1 MKNIL
6 YILIATIVAAACGG
20 NGRKAQLELADSLI
34 AKDMDDSAQAIING
48 IDANDIRSRETKAYY
63 NLLKAELVFRSGIV
77 TPNDSIINLC
87 IAYYENSDDKH
98 KLAQA
103 YYFKG
108 RMLHKRNKQSDA
120 IMALKKA
127 EQAAKHTDD
136 NWLKARIYNNL
147 ASFNTLLS
155 ESRYALEYGK
165 EAVRYANAYGNA
177 QTLSDAYRQMS
188 AIYTNL
194 DMEDSSIVYAKKC
207 EPLIKQIKNEK
218 TKTLIHGSLAA
229 MYLKT
234 GNLYK
239 AKQHALIVAQ
249 KDTSHSTYYILS
261 CIYRK
266 EGDTAKADSLRAKA
280 LHSADDHY
288 RLMILTDMWNEKK
301 AEGKYREATEL
312 AEKITALRDTLANKE
327 RTDSIREKQTGS
339 DIIAAASKKIA
350 KQRSNTSLVL
360 AIAIAMT
367 IILGCAAH
375 QINRKRKKAQAET
388 EKANTGK
395 KELTS
400 INANLTE
407 MVKCLE
413 AEAQD
418 SKTTAEKMAKAYS
431 ELERQLKQ
439 EEDRHNKEL
448 HKAAK
453 EHLQDMKECLEMFRH
468 VLTENGSITEWSKDK
483 IAKFVS
489 CWGALNS
496 DEAETLNL
504 KYAKLTEWNKM
515 ILILKLS
522 GKTTKEICAITGM
535 TEHALTQALYRIK
548 QKEKHESKQ
557 PPQRHRKDD
566 TMPTGQTSV

>member
-6 YILIATIVAAACGG
+6 YILIATIMAAACGG

-63 NLLKAELVFRSGIV
+63 NLLKAELLFRSGIV

-108 RMLHKRNKQSDA
+108 RMLQDRGETSKA
-120 IMALKKA
+120 IMALKDA
-127 EQAAKHTDD
+127 EHAVTYTEDI
-136 NWLKARIYNNL
+136 WLKTRIQANL
-147 ASFNTLLS
+147 ASFNTEIGEFHIALNHCKQAKK
-155 ESRYALEYGK
+155 YAEKLGNVYTITN
-165 EAVRYANAYGNA
+165 VYNAMSVIYGNLG
-177 QTLSDAYRQMS
+177 Q
-188 AIYTNL
+188 N
-194 DMEDSSIVYAKKC
+194 DSSIAYIKKC
-207 EPLIKQIKNEK
+207 EPMVKLLKKDYERSII
-218 TKTLIHGSLAA
+218 LSGLAS
-229 MYLKT
+229 MYLKK
-234 GNLYK
+234 GDLEQ
-239 AKQHALIVAQ
+239 AKRNALMAIEASP
-249 KDTSHSTYYILS
+249 KYSTYYILS

-301 AEGKYREATEL
+301 AEGKYREANEL

-339 DIIAAASKKIA
+339 DIIAAAAKKIA
-350 KQRSNTSLVL
+350 KQRSNTSLVV

-448 HKAAK
+448 HKAAN

-557 PPQRHRKDD
+557 PPQLPGNGG

>member
-63 NLLKAELVFRSGIV
+63 NLLKAELVFRSGVV

-280 LHSADDHY
+280 LHSAEDHY

-350 KQRSNTSLVL
+350 KQKNKTSLMA
-360 AIAIAMT
+360 AIAIT
-367 IILGCAAH
+367 IALIMGGAVYL
-375 QINRKRKKAQAET
+375 INRKRNEAQAET
-388 EKANTGK
+388 KKANTDMN
-395 KELTS
+395 ELAS
-400 INANLTE
+400 NKADLE
-407 MVKCLE
+407 ERLKCME
-413 AEAQD
+413 AETQGC
-418 SKTTAEKMAKAYS
+418 KTTAEKTAKVCS
-431 ELERQLKQ
+431 ELERQLKL
-439 EEDRHNKEL
+439 EEDRHSKEL
-448 HKAAK
+448 HKAENK
-453 EHLQDMKECLEMFRH
+453 HLQDMKEFLEMFRH
-468 VLTENGSITEWSKDK
+468 VMIENGSTTTWDK
-483 IAKFVS
+483 KRLQS
-489 CWGALNS
+489 S
-496 DEAETLNL
+496 
-504 KYAKLTEWNKM
+504 
-515 ILILKLS
+515 
-522 GKTTKEICAITGM
+522 
-535 TEHALTQALYRIK
+535 
-548 QKEKHESKQ
+548 
-557 PPQRHRKDD
+557 
-566 TMPTGQTSV
+566 

>member
-6 YILIATIVAAACGG
+6 YILIATIMAAACGG

-63 NLLKAELVFRSGIV
+63 NLLKAELLFRSGIV

-108 RMLHKRNKQSDA
+108 RMLQDRGETSKA
-120 IMALKKA
+120 IMALKDA
-127 EQAAKHTDD
+127 EHAVTYTEDI
-136 NWLKARIYNNL
+136 WLKTRIQANL
-147 ASFNTLLS
+147 ASFNTEIGEFHIALNHCKQAKK
-155 ESRYALEYGK
+155 YAEKLGNVYTITN
-165 EAVRYANAYGNA
+165 VYNAMSVIYGNLG
-177 QTLSDAYRQMS
+177 Q
-188 AIYTNL
+188 N
-194 DMEDSSIVYAKKC
+194 DSSIAYIKKC
-207 EPLIKQIKNEK
+207 EPMVKLLKKDYERSII
-218 TKTLIHGSLAA
+218 LSGLAS
-229 MYLKT
+229 MYLKK
-234 GNLYK
+234 GDLEQ
-239 AKQHALIVAQ
+239 AKRNALMAIEASP
-249 KDTSHSTYYILS
+249 KYSTYYILS

-350 KQRSNTSLVL
+350 KQRSNTSLVV

-388 EKANTGK
+388 KKANTGK
-395 KELTS
+395 KELAS

-413 AEAQD
+413 AEAQG

-448 HKAAK
+448 HKAAN

-504 KYAKLTEWNKM
+504 KYVKLTEWNKM

>member
-6 YILIATIVAAACGG
+6 YILIATIMAAACGG

-63 NLLKAELVFRSGIV
+63 NLLKAELLFRSGIV

-108 RMLHKRNKQSDA
+108 RMLQDRGETSKA
-120 IMALKKA
+120 IMALKDA
-127 EQAAKHTDD
+127 EHAVTYTEDI
-136 NWLKARIYNNL
+136 WLKTRIQANL
-147 ASFNTLLS
+147 ASFNTEIGEFHIALNHCKQAKK
-155 ESRYALEYGK
+155 YAEKLGNVYTITN
-165 EAVRYANAYGNA
+165 VYNAMSVIYGNLG
-177 QTLSDAYRQMS
+177 Q
-188 AIYTNL
+188 N
-194 DMEDSSIVYAKKC
+194 DSSIAYIKKC
-207 EPLIKQIKNEK
+207 EPMVKLLKKDYERSII
-218 TKTLIHGSLAA
+218 LSGLAS
-229 MYLKT
+229 MYLKK
-234 GNLYK
+234 GDLEQ
-239 AKQHALIVAQ
+239 AKRNALMAIEASP
-249 KDTSHSTYYILS
+249 KYSTYYILS

-301 AEGKYREATEL
+301 AEGKYREANEL

-339 DIIAAASKKIA
+339 DIIAAAAKKIA
-350 KQRSNTSLVL
+350 KQRSNTSLVV

-413 AEAQD
+413 AEAQG

-448 HKAAK
+448 HKAAN
-453 EHLQDMKECLEMFRH
+453 EHQQDMKECLEMFRH

-557 PPQRHRKDD
+557 PPQLPGNGG

>member
-63 NLLKAELVFRSGIV
+63 NLLKAELVFRSGVV

-218 TKTLIHGSLAA
+218 TEEESASRLI
-229 MYLKT
+229 
-234 GNLYK
+234 
-239 AKQHALIVAQ
+239 
-249 KDTSHSTYYILS
+249 
-261 CIYRK
+261 
-266 EGDTAKADSLRAKA
+266 
-280 LHSADDHY
+280 
-288 RLMILTDMWNEKK
+288 RL
-301 AEGKYREATEL
+301 
-312 AEKITALRDTLANKE
+312 
-327 RTDSIREKQTGS
+327 
-339 DIIAAASKKIA
+339 
-350 KQRSNTSLVL
+350 
-360 AIAIAMT
+360 
-367 IILGCAAH
+367 
-375 QINRKRKKAQAET
+375 
-388 EKANTGK
+388 
-395 KELTS
+395 
-400 INANLTE
+400 
-407 MVKCLE
+407 
-413 AEAQD
+413 
-418 SKTTAEKMAKAYS
+418 
-431 ELERQLKQ
+431 
-439 EEDRHNKEL
+439 
-448 HKAAK
+448 
-453 EHLQDMKECLEMFRH
+453 
-468 VLTENGSITEWSKDK
+468 
-483 IAKFVS
+483 
-489 CWGALNS
+489 
-496 DEAETLNL
+496 
-504 KYAKLTEWNKM
+504 
-515 ILILKLS
+515 
-522 GKTTKEICAITGM
+522 
-535 TEHALTQALYRIK
+535 
-548 QKEKHESKQ
+548 
-557 PPQRHRKDD
+557 
-566 TMPTGQTSV
+566 

>member
-6 YILIATIVAAACGG
+6 YILIATIMAAACGG

-63 NLLKAELVFRSGIV
+63 NLLKAELLFRSGIV

-108 RMLHKRNKQSDA
+108 RMLQDRGETSKA
-120 IMALKKA
+120 IMALKDA
-127 EQAAKHTDD
+127 EHAVTYTEDI
-136 NWLKARIYNNL
+136 WLKTRIQANL
-147 ASFNTLLS
+147 ASFNTEIGEFHIALNHCKQAKK
-155 ESRYALEYGK
+155 YAEKLGNVYTITN
-165 EAVRYANAYGNA
+165 VYNAMSVIYGNLG
-177 QTLSDAYRQMS
+177 Q
-188 AIYTNL
+188 N
-194 DMEDSSIVYAKKC
+194 DSSIAYIKKC
-207 EPLIKQIKNEK
+207 EPMVKLLKKDYERSII
-218 TKTLIHGSLAA
+218 LSGLAS
-229 MYLKT
+229 MYLKK
-234 GNLYK
+234 GDLEQ
-239 AKQHALIVAQ
+239 AKRNALMAIEASP
-249 KDTSHSTYYILS
+249 KYSTYYILS

-301 AEGKYREATEL
+301 AEGKYREANEL

-339 DIIAAASKKIA
+339 DIIAAAAKKIA
-350 KQRSNTSLVL
+350 KQRSNTSLVV

-388 EKANTGK
+388 KKANTGK
-395 KELTS
+395 KELAS

-448 HKAAK
+448 HKAAN

-557 PPQRHRKDD
+557 PPQLPGNGG

>member
-6 YILIATIVAAACGG
+6 YILIATIMAAACGG

-63 NLLKAELVFRSGIV
+63 NLLKAELLFRSGIV

-108 RMLHKRNKQSDA
+108 RMLQDRGETSKA
-120 IMALKKA
+120 IMALKDA
-127 EQAAKHTDD
+127 EHAVTYTEDI
-136 NWLKARIYNNL
+136 WLKTRIQANL
-147 ASFNTLLS
+147 ASFNTEIGEFHIALNHCKQAKK
-155 ESRYALEYGK
+155 YAEKLGNVYTITN
-165 EAVRYANAYGNA
+165 VYNAMSVIYGNLG
-177 QTLSDAYRQMS
+177 Q
-188 AIYTNL
+188 N
-194 DMEDSSIVYAKKC
+194 DSSIAYIKKC
-207 EPLIKQIKNEK
+207 EPMVKLLKKDYERSII
-218 TKTLIHGSLAA
+218 LSGLAS
-229 MYLKT
+229 MYLKK
-234 GNLYK
+234 GDLEQ
-239 AKQHALIVAQ
+239 AKRNALMAIEASP
-249 KDTSHSTYYILS
+249 KYSTYYILS

-301 AEGKYREATEL
+301 AEGKYREANEL

-339 DIIAAASKKIA
+339 DIIAAAAKKIA
-350 KQRSNTSLVL
+350 KQRSNTSLVV

-388 EKANTGK
+388 KKANTGK
-395 KELTS
+395 KELAS

-448 HKAAK
+448 HKAAN
-453 EHLQDMKECLEMFRH
+453 EHQQDMKECLEMFRH

-522 GKTTKEICAITGM
+522 GKTTKEI
-535 TEHALTQALYRIK
+535 
-548 QKEKHESKQ
+548 
-557 PPQRHRKDD
+557 
-566 TMPTGQTSV
+566 SVSWGHK

>member
-1 MKNIL
+1 M
-6 YILIATIVAAACGG
+6 V
-20 NGRKAQLELADSLI
+20 
-34 AKDMDDSAQAIING
+34 
-48 IDANDIRSRETKAYY
+48 
-63 NLLKAELVFRSGIV
+63 
-77 TPNDSIINLC
+77 
-87 IAYYENSDDKH
+87 
-98 KLAQA
+98 
-103 YYFKG
+103 
-108 RMLHKRNKQSDA
+108 
-120 IMALKKA
+120 
-127 EQAAKHTDD
+127 
-136 NWLKARIYNNL
+136 
-147 ASFNTLLS
+147 
-155 ESRYALEYGK
+155 
-165 EAVRYANAYGNA
+165 
-177 QTLSDAYRQMS
+177 
-188 AIYTNL
+188 
-194 DMEDSSIVYAKKC
+194 
-207 EPLIKQIKNEK
+207 
-218 TKTLIHGSLAA
+218 
-229 MYLKT
+229 
-234 GNLYK
+234 
-239 AKQHALIVAQ
+239 
-249 KDTSHSTYYILS
+249 
-261 CIYRK
+261 
-266 EGDTAKADSLRAKA
+266 
-280 LHSADDHY
+280 
-288 RLMILTDMWNEKK
+288 
-301 AEGKYREATEL
+301 
-312 AEKITALRDTLANKE
+312 
-327 RTDSIREKQTGS
+327 
-339 DIIAAASKKIA
+339 
-350 KQRSNTSLVL
+350 

-448 HKAAK
+448 HKAAN

>member
-6 YILIATIVAAACGG
+6 YILIAAIASVACGS
-20 NGRKAQLELADSLI
+20 NGYKAQLVQADSLI
-34 AKDMDDSAQAIING
+34 AQDMDDSAQAIINS
-48 IDANDIRSRETKAYY
+48 IDTNDIRNRETKAYY
-63 NLLKAELVFRSGIV
+63 NLLKAELLFRNGTV
-77 TPNDSIINLC
+77 TPNDSIIDLC
-87 IAYYENSDDKH
+87 IAYYENSSDKH

-108 RMLHKRNKQSDA
+108 RMQHDRGETSKA
-120 IMALKKA
+120 IMALKDA
-127 EQAAKHTDD
+127 EHAVTHTDD
-136 NWLKARIYNNL
+136 IWLKTRIQVNL
-147 ASFNTLLS
+147 ASFNTEIGEFHIALKHCKQAKN
-155 ESRYALEYGK
+155 YAEKHGNVYTLTNIH
-165 EAVRYANAYGNA
+165 NAMSVIYGNLG
-177 QTLSDAYRQMS
+177 Q
-188 AIYTNL
+188 N
-194 DMEDSSIVYAKKC
+194 DSSIAYIKKC
-207 EPLIKQIKNEK
+207 EPMVKLIKKDYERSII
-218 TKTLIHGSLAA
+218 LSGLAS
-229 MYLKT
+229 MYLKK
-234 GNLYK
+234 GDLK
-239 AKQHALIVAQ
+239 QAKRNALMAIEISP
-249 KDTSHSTYYILS
+249 KYSTYYILS

-266 EGDTAKADSLRAKA
+266 EGNTAKADSLRAMA
-280 LHSADDHY
+280 LQSADDHY

-350 KQRSNTSLVL
+350 KQRSNTSLVV

-413 AEAQD
+413 AEAQG

-448 HKAAK
+448 HKAAN
-453 EHLQDMKECLEMFRH
+453 EHQQDMKECLEMFRH

-522 GKTTKEICAITGM
+522 GKTIKEICAITGM

-566 TMPTGQTSV
+566 TKPTGQTSV